1 MAQSTDNER
10 CVVRIHDLRRCV
22 IEACLQLELPQQDAA
37 QVAEVLVDSELR
49 GHDSHGVH
57 LLGLLI
63 DSYRQHGLN
72 PRPHVSVLRE
82 TDSTLLLDGDH
93 SFVVAA
99 VQAMRWCMARA
110 RQRPGLALAGVRHSQ
125 LIVPGYYARLAAEAG
140 LIGFAC
146 TNTPPLVAPPGG
158 RTPTL
163 GTNPFAYGL
172 PAGRYP
178 PVVLDVATTA
188 GAAFKV
194 RLAARSGQ
202 RVPEGMLLD
211 HAGQPSTEPNAFLA
225 GGLLAPLGF
234 PLAPHKGFGLA
245 LLIDS
250 VAGILTGAA
259 FARDVAAPAATGNL
273 LGALDIEAF
282 LPRQEFLD
290 RMDAQIAHMKAGE
303 RTDGTEEL
311 VVPGERGQRRHDQL
325 VARGTVP
332 LSAVTWDSVRRA
344 CVMLSVSPPGVLEAE

>member
-1 MAQSTDNER
+1 MAQSTGNEGH
-10 CVVRIHDLRRCV
+10 VVRIHELRRCV
-22 IEACLQLELPQQDAA
+22 IEACLQLAVPRQDAA

-57 LLGLLI
+57 LLGFLI
-63 DSYRQHGLN
+63 DSYQQHGLN
-72 PRPHVSVLRE
+72 PRPRVRVLRE

-93 SFVVAA
+93 SCVVAA
-99 VQAMRWCMARA
+99 MQAMRWCMARA

-125 LIVPGYYARLAAEAG
+125 LIVPGYYARLAAAAG

-146 TNTPPLVAPPGG
+146 TNTPPFVAPPGG

-172 PAGRYP
+172 PAGHHP
-178 PVVLDVATTA
+178 PVVLDMATTA
-188 GAAFKV
+188 GAAFTV
-194 RLAARSGQ
+194 RLAARRGHQ
-202 RVPEGMLLD
+202 MPEGMLLD
-211 HAGQPSTEPNAFLA
+211 HAGQPSTEPNDFLA

-273 LGALDIEAF
+273 LGALDVEAF

-290 RMDAQIAHMKAGE
+290 GMDAQIAHIKAGA
-303 RTDGTEEL
+303 RTAGADEL
-311 VVPGERGQRRHDQL
+311 LVPGERGQRRHDQL

-332 LSAVTWDSVRRA
+332 LSAGTWDSVRRA
-344 CVMLSVSPPGVLEAE
+344 CATLAVALPDVLEAE